1 MIQAKMER
9 EQKKVQMLRLE
20 ARLRKL
26 HYDEEKTN
34 KNISKARRQQ
44 DFVMTM
50 QNEKQKELSAK
61 HAYN

>member
-1 MIQAKMER
+1 
-9 EQKKVQMLRLE
+9 MLRLE

-34 KNISKARRQQ
+34 KNIRKARRQQ